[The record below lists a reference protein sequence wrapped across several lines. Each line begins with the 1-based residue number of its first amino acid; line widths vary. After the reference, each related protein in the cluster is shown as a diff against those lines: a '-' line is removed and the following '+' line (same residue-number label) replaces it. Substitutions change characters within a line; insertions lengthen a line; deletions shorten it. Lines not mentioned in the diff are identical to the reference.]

1 MLNLIKLELKRV
13 SLKSHFIGLLAANIV
28 IALLSAFTSSLL
40 NAGGGVAVTGLP
52 PAQLDT
58 LTLAIMLVRAT
69 LIIWEA
75 VLISV
80 FIVEE
85 YRNKTI
91 NLLFT
96 YPVQR
101 GKLIA
106 VKIILICVVMLLFH
120 ALSGVFQFTCLS
132 VASKYF
138 PFVTVSPANLITQA
152 VTALSAVLLGLL
164 PLYIGMIKKSTIAT
178 IVSSFASCIQIHIT
192 ALSDIHQGCVEM
204 FNEVPAMFA
213 LQFFTFLM
221 ECLRKPGAERYETG
235 RAWEM

>member
-58 LTLAIMLVRAT
+58 LTLAIMLVRAA
-69 LIIWEA
+69 LIVWEA

-80 FIVEE
+80 
-85 YRNKTI
+85 
-91 NLLFT
+91 FT

-106 VKIILICVVMLLFH
+106 VKIILICGVMLLFH
-120 ALSGVFQFTCLS
+120 VLSGVFQFTCLS
-132 VASKYF
+132 VVSKYF
-138 PFVTVSPANLITQA
+138 PFVTVSPANLMTQA
-152 VTALSAVLLGLL
+152 VTALSSVLLGLL

-178 IVSSFASCIQIHIT
+178 IVSSFAIAAIVSNSQGSGAGLMSIPIAAIVFGVIGAGFSAIT
-192 ALSDIHQGCVEM
+192 VHKMVSSDLS
-204 FNEVPAMFA
+204 N
-213 LQFFTFLM
+213 
-221 ECLRKPGAERYETG
+221 
-235 RAWEM
+235 

>member
-1 MLNLIKLELKRV
+1 MQNLVKLELKRV
-13 SLKSHFIGLLAANIV
+13 SLKAHFISLLAANIV
-28 IALLSAFTSSLL
+28 IAFLSTFTSSLL
-40 NAGGGVAVTGLP
+40 DTGGGVAVTGLP

-58 LTLAIMLVRAT
+58 LTLATMLVRAA
-69 LIIWEA
+69 LIVWEA

-106 VKIILICVVMLLFH
+106 VKIILICAVMLLFH
-120 ALSGVFQFTCLS
+120 ALSGAFQFVCLS
-132 VASKYF
+132 FARIYF
-138 PFVTVSPANLITQA
+138 PFVTVSPANPATQA
-152 VTALSAVLLGLL
+152 ITALSAVLLGLL

-178 IVSSFASCIQIHIT
+178 IVSSFAIAAVVSNSQGSGAGLMSIPLAAIVFGVIGAGFSAIT
-192 ALSDIHQGCVEM
+192 VYKMVSSDLS
-204 FNEVPAMFA
+204 N
-213 LQFFTFLM
+213 
-221 ECLRKPGAERYETG
+221 
-235 RAWEM
+235 

>member
-75 VLISV
+75 VFISV

-106 VKIILICVVMLLFH
+106 VKIILICGVMLLFH

-132 VASKYF
+132 VVSKYF
-138 PFVTVSPANLITQA
+138 PFVTVSPANLMTQA
-152 VTALSAVLLGLL
+152 VTALSSVLLGLL

-178 IVSSFASCIQIHIT
+178 IVSSFAIAAIVSNSQGSGAGLMSIPIAAIVFGVIGAGFSAIT
-192 ALSDIHQGCVEM
+192 VRKMVSSDLS
-204 FNEVPAMFA
+204 N
-213 LQFFTFLM
+213 
-221 ECLRKPGAERYETG
+221 
-235 RAWEM
+235 

>member
-40 NAGGGVAVTGLP
+40 KAGSGVAVTGLP

-69 LIIWEA
+69 LIVWEA

-106 VKIILICVVMLLFH
+106 VKIILICGVMLLFH
-120 ALSGVFQFTCLS
+120 VLSGVFQFTCLS
-132 VASKYF
+132 VVSKYF
-138 PFVTVSPANLITQA
+138 PFVTVSPANLMTQA
-152 VTALSAVLLGLL
+152 VTALSSVLLGLL

-178 IVSSFASCIQIHIT
+178 IVSSFAIAAIVSNSQGSGAGLMSIPIAAIVFGVIGAGFSAIT
-192 ALSDIHQGCVEM
+192 VRKMVSSDLS
-204 FNEVPAMFA
+204 N
-213 LQFFTFLM
+213 
-221 ECLRKPGAERYETG
+221 
-235 RAWEM
+235 

>member
-1 MLNLIKLELKRV
+1 MRNLVKLELKRV
-13 SLKSHFIGLLAANIV
+13 SLKSHFIGLLAANVV
-28 IALLSAFTSSLL
+28 IALLSGFTSSLL

-58 LTLAIMLVRAT
+58 LTLATMLVRAT
-69 LIIWEA
+69 LIVWEA

-138 PFVTVSPANLITQA
+138 SFVTVSPANLLTQA

-164 PLYIGMIKKSTIAT
+164 PLYVGMIKKSTIAT
-178 IVSSFASCIQIHIT
+178 IVSSFAIAAVVSNSQGSGAGLIAIPIAAIVSGVIGAGFSAIT
-192 ALSDIHQGCVEM
+192 VHKMVSSDLS
-204 FNEVPAMFA
+204 N
-213 LQFFTFLM
+213 
-221 ECLRKPGAERYETG
+221 
-235 RAWEM
+235 

>member
-58 LTLAIMLVRAT
+58 LTLAIMLVRAA
-69 LIIWEA
+69 LIVWEA

-80 FIVEE
+80 FVVEE

-106 VKIILICVVMLLFH
+106 VKIILICGVMLLFH
-120 ALSGVFQFTCLS
+120 VLSGVFQFTCLS
-132 VASKYF
+132 VVSKYF
-138 PFVTVSPANLITQA
+138 PFVTVSPANLMTQA
-152 VTALSAVLLGLL
+152 VTALSSVLLGLL

-178 IVSSFASCIQIHIT
+178 IVSSFAIAAIVSNSQGSGAGLMSIPIAAIVFGVISAGFSAIT
-192 ALSDIHQGCVEM
+192 VHKMVSSDLS
-204 FNEVPAMFA
+204 N
-213 LQFFTFLM
+213 
-221 ECLRKPGAERYETG
+221 
-235 RAWEM
+235 

>member
-58 LTLAIMLVRAT
+58 LTLAIMLVRAA
-69 LIIWEA
+69 LIVWEA

-80 FIVEE
+80 FVVEE

-96 YPVQR
+96 YPVQCCKQSSKMVQISPESIPVLR
-101 GKLIA
+101 QVFATKYTSGK
-106 VKIILICVVMLLFH
+106 
-120 ALSGVFQFTCLS
+120 S
-132 VASKYF
+132 
-138 PFVTVSPANLITQA
+138 
-152 VTALSAVLLGLL
+152 
-164 PLYIGMIKKSTIAT
+164 
-178 IVSSFASCIQIHIT
+178 
-192 ALSDIHQGCVEM
+192 
-204 FNEVPAMFA
+204 
-213 LQFFTFLM
+213 
-221 ECLRKPGAERYETG
+221 
-235 RAWEM
+235 

>member
-1 MLNLIKLELKRV
+1 MRNLVKLELKRA

-28 IALLSAFTSSLL
+28 IVLLSGFTSSLL
-40 NAGGGVAVTGLP
+40 NTGGGVAVTGLP

-58 LTLAIMLVRAT
+58 LTLATMLVRAT
-69 LIIWEA
+69 LIVWEA

-164 PLYIGMIKKSTIAT
+164 PLYVGMIKKSTIAT
-178 IVSSFASCIQIHIT
+178 IVSSFAIAAVVSNSQGSGAGLIAIPIAAIVFGVIGAGFSAIT
-192 ALSDIHQGCVEM
+192 VHKMVSSDLS
-204 FNEVPAMFA
+204 N
-213 LQFFTFLM
+213 
-221 ECLRKPGAERYETG
+221 
-235 RAWEM
+235 

>member
-40 NAGGGVAVTGLP
+40 KAGSGVAVTGLP

-69 LIIWEA
+69 LIVWEA

-106 VKIILICVVMLLFH
+106 VKIILICGVMLLFH
-120 ALSGVFQFTCLS
+120 ELSGVFQFASLS
-132 VASKYF
+132 LASKYF
-138 PFVTVSPANLITQA
+138 LFVTVSPANLMTQA
-152 VTALSAVLLGLL
+152 ITALSAVLLGLL

-178 IVSSFASCIQIHIT
+178 IVSSFAIAAIVSNSQGSGPGLMSIPIAAIVFGVIGAGFSAIT
-192 ALSDIHQGCVEM
+192 VRKMVSSDLS
-204 FNEVPAMFA
+204 N
-213 LQFFTFLM
+213 
-221 ECLRKPGAERYETG
+221 
-235 RAWEM
+235 

>member
-106 VKIILICVVMLLFH
+106 VKIILICGVMLLFH
-120 ALSGVFQFTCLS
+120 VLSGVFQFTCLS
-132 VASKYF
+132 AVSKYF
-138 PFVTVSPANLITQA
+138 PFVTVSPANLMTQA

-178 IVSSFASCIQIHIT
+178 IVSSFAIAAIVSNSQGSGAGLMSIPIAAIVFGVIGVGFSAIT
-192 ALSDIHQGCVEM
+192 VRKMVSSDLS
-204 FNEVPAMFA
+204 N
-213 LQFFTFLM
+213 
-221 ECLRKPGAERYETG
+221 
-235 RAWEM
+235 

>member
-1 MLNLIKLELKRV
+1 MQNLVKLELKRV
-13 SLKSHFIGLLAANIV
+13 SLKSHFISLLAANVMIT
-28 IALLSAFTSSLL
+28 LLSVFTSSLL
-40 NAGGGVAVTGLP
+40 NADGGIAVTGLP

-58 LTLAIMLVRAT
+58 LTLATMLVRAM
-69 LIIWEA
+69 LIVWEA

-106 VKIILICVVMLLFH
+106 VKIILICGVMLLFH
-120 ALSGVFQFTCLS
+120 GLSSVFQFACLFL
-132 VASKYF
+132 ASKYF
-138 PFVTVSPANLITQA
+138 LFVTISPANPMTQA

-178 IVSSFASCIQIHIT
+178 IVSSFAIAAIVSNSQRIGAGLLSIPIAAIVFGMIGAGFSAIT
-192 ALSDIHQGCVEM
+192 VRKMVSSDLS
-204 FNEVPAMFA
+204 N
-213 LQFFTFLM
+213 
-221 ECLRKPGAERYETG
+221 
-235 RAWEM
+235 